1 MRLALINSNRIK
13 PPIAPIGL
21 EYVAEAAH
29 AAGHEVHVLDLCWEE
44 DVEAATT
51 GFLGGAKL
59 DLIGITLRNTDDCS
73 FATRD
78 SFVAGLA
85 DLVKTVRTAT
95 RAPIVLGGVGFSVM
109 PEEVLRATSADLGV
123 WSDGEFAIAALA
135 DCVASGADWREQ
147 AGRSPAELPG
157 LVWQSDG
164 EWQRNPLCPRPLSE
178 LPPMG
183 RSWVDNGRYFREGGQ
198 IGIETKRGC
207 PGKCVY
213 CADPIAKGRVARL
226 RPPAA
231 VADELEALLAQGI
244 DHFHTCDS
252 EFNLPEHHA
261 QAVCQEIIDRR
272 LGDRLRWYAYCAPVP
287 FSAETARL
295 MRRAGCV
302 GINFGADS
310 GDAGMLKQLR
320 RGFRPE
326 DILQAT
332 RHCQEAGI
340 TVMLD
345 LLLGSPGESR
355 ESLANTIEL
364 MKASGA
370 DQIGVA
376 LGVRI
381 YPGTELCVSL
391 ERDGVTEGLV
401 GGGDAVEPRFF
412 IEPEVASCAGELID
426 GLIGADERFLFFDP
440 SRPEKNYNYNANER
454 LVEAIAAGYRGAY
467 WDILRRYRPSTQARR
482 H

>member
-1 MRLALINSNRIK
+1 MRLALVNSNRIK

-29 AAGHEVHVLDLCWEE
+29 AAGHVVRVLDLCWEE

-51 GFLGGAKL
+51 GFVGGTTF
-59 DLIGITLRNTDDCS
+59 DLIGITFRNTDDCS

-85 DLVKTVRTAT
+85 DLVKTIRAAT
-95 RAPIVLGGVGFSVM
+95 QAPIVLGGVGFSVM
-109 PEEVLRATSADLGV
+109 PVEILQVAGADVGV
-123 WSDGEFAIAALA
+123 WGDGEFAISALA

-147 AGRSPAELPG
+147 AGRSPAQLPG

-164 EWQRNPLCPRPLSE
+164 LWHRNPLSPHPLSE

-183 RSWVDNGRYFREGGQ
+183 RAWVDNGRYFREGGQ

-231 VADELEALLAQGI
+231 VVDELEALLGRGI

-261 QAVCQEIIDRR
+261 QAVCEEIVDRG

-287 FSAETARL
+287 FSSETAVL

-302 GINFGADS
+302 GINFGVDS
-310 GDAGMLKQLR
+310 GDAEMLKRLR
-320 RGFRPE
+320 RGFGPD
-326 DILQAT
+326 DIL
-332 RHCQEAGI
+332 EAVRLCVDQGI

-364 MKASGA
+364 MKGSGA

-381 YPGTELCVSL
+381 YPGTELCSRL
-391 ERDGVTEGLV
+391 ERESATGGLV

-412 IEPEVASCAGELID
+412 MEPGVASCAGELID

-467 WDILRRYRPSTQARR
+467 WDILRRYRPGSQQQR